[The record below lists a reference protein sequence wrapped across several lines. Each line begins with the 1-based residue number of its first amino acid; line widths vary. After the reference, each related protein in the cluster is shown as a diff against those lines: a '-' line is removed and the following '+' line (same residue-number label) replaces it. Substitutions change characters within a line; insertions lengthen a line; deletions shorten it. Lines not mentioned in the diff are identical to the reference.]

1 MASRS
6 PESYNPSLEPMV
18 GDTAHRFSQAR
29 KAVAGGWVGSAL
41 EYYDFFIYA
50 TAASLV
56 FPQLFFPSDN
66 PAVAI
71 VASLATYGVGYV
83 ARPVG
88 AFVLGHWGDTH
99 GRKQVL
105 VACLILMGISTMA
118 VGLLPTY
125 AQAGVLAPVLL
136 VVLRLVQGFAVAGE
150 ISGSSSMILE
160 HAPFGHRG
168 LYSSFTLQ
176 GVQAGQILAA
186 AVFLPLARYMPRDAF
201 MAWGWRVP
209 FLFSVFA
216 VAAGYLV
223 RRRVAETPVFTEQR
237 ARGTAARAPVVQAFA
252 ESGADMLRVV
262 CMALMNVIP
271 VVTTIF
277 GAAYAV
283 QPGYGIG
290 MRDDVYLWIPV
301 LGNCVAVL
309 VIPFVGQLSD
319 RIGRR
324 LPLVAG
330 SLAAGLLSFVY
341 LYAISIRH
349 VPLAIGVSLV
359 MWGGVYQ
366 GYNAVFPSFYPELFP
381 SRIRVTAMAIA
392 QNLGTMLTALLPALF
407 AAVAPPGSM
416 HVPATVGALTLGVT
430 LIAAIAGWSARET
443 SRIALR
449 DLGDPD
455 AIPVDEAEYQR
466 RRTEAGTR
474 EPARRLRATGR
485 V

>member
-1 MASRS
+1 
-6 PESYNPSLEPMV
+6 
-18 GDTAHRFSQAR
+18 
-29 KAVAGGWVGSAL
+29 
-41 EYYDFFIYA
+41 
-50 TAASLV
+50 
-56 FPQLFFPSDN
+56 
-66 PAVAI
+66 
-71 VASLATYGVGYV
+71 
-83 ARPVG
+83 
-88 AFVLGHWGDTH
+88 
-99 GRKQVL
+99 
-105 VACLILMGISTMA
+105 
-118 VGLLPTY
+118 
-125 AQAGVLAPVLL
+125 
-136 VVLRLVQGFAVAGE
+136 
-150 ISGSSSMILE
+150 
-160 HAPFGHRG
+160 
-168 LYSSFTLQ
+168 
-176 GVQAGQILAA
+176 
-186 AVFLPLARYMPRDAF
+186 
-201 MAWGWRVP
+201 
-209 FLFSVFA
+209 
-216 VAAGYLV
+216 
-223 RRRVAETPVFTEQR
+223 
-237 ARGTAARAPVVQAFA
+237 
-252 ESGADMLRVV
+252 
-262 CMALMNVIP
+262 
-271 VVTTIF
+271 
-277 GAAYAV
+277 
-283 QPGYGIG
+283 